1 MKSSHIPTDRADVLD
16 ICNEIT
22 GALVHRYMEELGV
35 YSYREHYGDP
45 PDAIRIDDDAAYQN
59 ASADVW
65 ANLVGDTFEVFW
77 QAPDDDPDAEPDGR
91 EIRAELET
99 IADHDAAKREVS
111 GRVLAAV
118 AGKARPID
126 GEERRLLLSDYEAD
140 DLADAVLLAT
150 DKYGAKLYRVTDED
164 FAVEGS
170 TGTVYPHLSEWEA
183 LREWIV

>member
-1 MKSSHIPTDRADVLD
+1 MKISHIPTDRADVLD

-22 GALVHRYMEELGV
+22 GALVQRYMEELGV
-35 YSYREHYGDP
+35 YSYKEHYGDP

-65 ANLVGDTFEVFW
+65 RDLGDELEVVW

-91 EIRAELET
+91 EITAELET
-99 IADHDAAKREVS
+99 IADHDAAKREVA
-111 GRVLAAV
+111 GLVLAAV
-118 AGKARPID
+118 AGKARPISGD
-126 GEERRLLLSDYEAD
+126 ERRLLLADYDAE
-140 DLADAVLLAT
+140 DLAEAALLAT
-150 DKYGAKLYRVTDED
+150 DENGAKLYKITPED

-170 TGTVYPHLSEWEA
+170 TGTVYAHLSDWEA